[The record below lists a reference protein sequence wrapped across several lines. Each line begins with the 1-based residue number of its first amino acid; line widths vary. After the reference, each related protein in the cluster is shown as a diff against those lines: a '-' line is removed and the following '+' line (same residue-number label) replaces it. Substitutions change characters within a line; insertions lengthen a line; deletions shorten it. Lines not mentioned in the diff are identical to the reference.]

1 LLVLGWDAA
10 DWQIIDPLLAQGLMP
25 NLARLLA
32 RGTRAELRTLEP
44 KLSPILWSTI
54 ATGKTADKHGILN
67 FVEPS
72 PTGEGIRVSSSTTRR
87 TRALWNML
95 TLRGL
100 RTHAVGWYA
109 SHPAEPING
118 TGISNLLCES
128 VPANAGDA
136 WPLMQGVVHTR
147 QGDES
152 IAARIAAAR
161 VAPSAVT
168 REMLREVL
176 PHLSDVGQRDKRPDI
191 LAKELSRALSLHG
204 AAVEVLRGGD
214 WDCAMVFHDTID
226 TIGHHFM
233 EYRAPKMS
241 HISAADA
248 RIYGEVMDHAYR
260 MHDRLLGELLG
271 ACGDGTTEILV
282 SDHGFH
288 SGAERPVIWDVSK
301 EERAALESRWHRTF
315 GIAVFSGPGFR
326 AGETI
331 AAPTLLDIAPTALAA
346 LGLPMGKD
354 MDGRVVA
361 EAFESAPHVGV
372 IESWDAEVGN
382 AGEHP
387 AEMRQDPFEAADAL
401 RQLIELGYMPDV
413 GEDQRRMVELT
424 RRESRYNLA
433 MVLMTTGRSAQAVPV
448 IESLIEECPEMTRYI
463 AALAQCLQAA
473 NEHQRALGAIDTW
486 ERASP
491 NAPEPVLSRI
501 VSLMACGETVRANA
515 SLDAAIKAYGSATN
529 LARTLADL
537 LGRAGRWDESA
548 PFAKRAVNHEP
559 GAPEA
564 HLSCA
569 RAALERG
576 EYEAA
581 VEHCLDAT
589 ERMMAIPEA
598 HYMLGAALAW
608 GGGELDQAAQC
619 FAIALK
625 LMPGYPEALAFAAE
639 IAAVQQRGADAIALR
654 AELTKA
660 GSSTSPFPTVR
671 SAAAWRATRT

>member
-1 LLVLGWDAA
+1 LLGWDAA
-10 DWQIIDPLLAQGLMP
+10 DWQMIDPLLAQGLMP

-32 RGTRAELRTLEP
+32 NGTRAELRTLEP

-67 FVEPS
+67 FVEPNPS
-72 PTGEGIRVSSSTTRR
+72 GEGIRVSASTTRR
-87 TRALWNML
+87 TRALWNIL

-118 TGISNLLCES
+118 TCVSNLLCEGA
-128 VPANAGDA
+128 PAAAGEA
-136 WPLMQGVVHTR
+136 WPLMQGVV
-147 QGDES
+147 QSKQDQES
-152 IAARIAAAR
+152 VESRIATARI
-161 VAPSAVT
+161 APSAVS
-168 REMLREVL
+168 REALREVL
-176 PHLSDVGQRDKRPDI
+176 PLLSDASQRDKRPGT
-191 LAKELSRALSLHG
+191 LAKELSRAMSLHG
-204 AAVEVLRGGD
+204 AAVEALRGGA

-233 EYRAPKMS
+233 EYRAPQMS
-241 HISAADA
+241 HISAADM
-248 RIYGEVMDHAYR
+248 RLYGEVMDRTYR
-260 MHDRLLGELLG
+260 LHDRMLGELLG
-271 ACGDGTTEILV
+271 ACGEGTTVILV

-288 SGAERPVIWDVSK
+288 SGAERPVILDVTK

-315 GIAVFSGPGFR
+315 GVAVFSGPGFR
-326 AGETI
+326 AGNTI

-361 EAFESAPHVGV
+361 EAFETAPQAGT
-372 IESWDAEVGN
+372 IESWDSETGD

-387 AEMRQDPFEAADAL
+387 AEMRHDPFEAADAL

-433 MVLMTTGRSAQAVPV
+433 MALMTTGRAAQAVPV
-448 IESLIEECPEMTRYI
+448 IESLLAECPDVTRYI
-463 AALAQCLQAA
+463 SALAQCLQAS
-473 NEHQRALGAIDTW
+473 NEHQRALGAIDAW
-486 ERASP
+486 ERAAP
-491 NAPEPVLSRI
+491 NVPEPALSRI
-501 VSLMACGETVRANA
+501 VSLMACGETAKANT
-515 SLDAAIKAYGSATN
+515 SLDAAIKSYGSASN

-548 PFAKRAVNHEP
+548 PFAKRAAQHDP

-564 HLSCA
+564 HLACA

-589 ERMMAIPEA
+589 ERVMALPEA

-639 IAAVQQRGADAIALR
+639 IAEVQKRTADAQALR
-654 AELTKA
+654 AELGKA
-660 GSSTSPFPTVR
+660 DASTSPFPTTR
-671 SAAAWRATRT
+671 GAAAWRASRKS